1 MSIFVFKSLHL
12 TAEDLCFSSQS
23 STCIITSI
31 VDNSNTSE
39 IIHDCNLYCSM
50 NGSFC
55 SETSYGDTLICDN
68 LNDLLNPNI
77 KGVVFNSSSVQDL
90 SDTWL
95 KQKGLHVIHLNG
107 NHVYPKLDE
116 VKLLLQQN
124 INTDLQCLGEPCFE

>member
-1 MSIFVFKSLHL
+1 
-12 TAEDLCFSSQS
+12 
-23 STCIITSI
+23 
-31 VDNSNTSE
+31 
-39 IIHDCNLYCSM
+39 M